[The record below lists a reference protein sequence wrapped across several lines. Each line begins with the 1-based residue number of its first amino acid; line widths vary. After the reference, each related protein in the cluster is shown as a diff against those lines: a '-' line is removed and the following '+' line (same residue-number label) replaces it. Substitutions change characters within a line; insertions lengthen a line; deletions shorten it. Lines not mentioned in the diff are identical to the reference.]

1 MSDIIGPMGSSAPYK
16 GRYKNARLLVRMIRM
31 GWLPP
36 DDRLE
41 EVRQSLED
49 VAIHSLDDRAK
60 VAAARV
66 LLDAEIEATRQA
78 AENVIDI
85 TADTIETEEPTEPE
99 PDPAPTY
106 RLPSAGNTGT

>member
-1 MSDIIGPMGSSAPYK
+1 MSDLLGAMGSSVPHK
-16 GRYKNARLLVRMIRM
+16 GRDKNARLLVRMIRM

-60 VAAARV
+60 VSAARV

-85 TADTIETEEPTEPE
+85 TADTIEIEEPTEPE
-99 PDPAPTY
+99 PDPAPIH
-106 RLPSAGNTGT
+106 RLPPTGNTGS

>member
-1 MSDIIGPMGSSAPYK
+1 MSDLLGAMGSSVPHK
-16 GRYKNARLLVRMIRM
+16 GRDKNARLLVRMLRM

-78 AENVIDI
+78 SENVIDI
-85 TADTIETEEPTEPE
+85 TVENIETEEPTEPE
-99 PDPAPTY
+99 PDPAPIH
-106 RLPSAGNTGT
+106 RLPATGNTEA